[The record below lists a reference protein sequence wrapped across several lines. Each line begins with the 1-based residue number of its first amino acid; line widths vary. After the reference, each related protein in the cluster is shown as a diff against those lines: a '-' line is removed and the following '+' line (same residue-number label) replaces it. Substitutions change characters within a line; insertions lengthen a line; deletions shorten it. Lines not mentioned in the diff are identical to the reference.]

1 MIRTSVVPA
10 ATRRDD
16 MSKLKT
22 LPPDAEDQRR
32 TEEAR
37 ELATRIGRNII
48 SVLGRPAEFAR
59 IVVAP
64 LWDRT
69 HRVNV
74 LTGEDPTS
82 IRIAHIFF
90 VVVDDDGKVLE
101 SSPPLARRY

>member
-1 MIRTSVVPA
+1 
-10 ATRRDD
+10 

-22 LPPDAEDQRR
+22 LPPDAEVDRK

-37 ELATRIGRNII
+37 ELATRIGRNVI

-59 IVVAP
+59 IVVVR

-74 LTGEDPTS
+74 ITGDDPTS
-82 IRIAHIFF
+82 TRIADSFF

-101 SSPPLARRY
+101 STPPLARRY